1 MNRER
6 RSKLQKRSSVCD
18 RRLFILWACADE
30 PNPTRRASS
39 CKPPDS
45 ARRHTSRLSFQ
56 TRKLAKRRSRQ
67 RNRCCSHLLSSYR
80 LLLIANKFLRS
91 KIRGLAFRL
100 TSEHRRQSLSNAALH
115 LASVSKRTSPKVSYF
130 HREKIQLMKTI
141 TRLDCW
147 KKQRYL
153 RVKISTVHG
162 FVFLRPLR
170 QSPLLNRRRRQYPRC
185 RISTRCHIPLQR

>member
-1 MNRER
+1 M
-6 RSKLQKRSSVCD
+6 
-18 RRLFILWACADE
+18 
-30 PNPTRRASS
+30 
-39 CKPPDS
+39 
-45 ARRHTSRLSFQ
+45 
-56 TRKLAKRRSRQ
+56 
-67 RNRCCSHLLSSYR
+67 
-80 LLLIANKFLRS
+80 LLIANKFLRS

-100 TSEHRRQSLSNAALH
+100 TSEHRRQSLSNALSTWRAFLN
-115 LASVSKRTSPKVSYF
+115 APPKVSYL

-170 QSPLLNRRRRQYPRC
+170 QSPLLNRRRRRRRQYPRC
-185 RISTRCHIPLQR
+185 PNLHPLPHTSPTIRARFLWISSVQSS